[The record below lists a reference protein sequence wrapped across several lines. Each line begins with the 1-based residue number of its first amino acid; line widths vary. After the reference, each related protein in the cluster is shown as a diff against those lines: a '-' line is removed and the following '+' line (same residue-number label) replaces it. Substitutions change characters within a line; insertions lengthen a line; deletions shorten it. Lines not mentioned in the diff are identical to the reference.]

1 MVIGYLSAGGRLL
14 TVGRGVILT
23 RVSSTPRRR
32 TTRTVHPPRSPSIV
46 PAHPPGPT
54 IERWRVPRSAR
65 TRGTPP
71 RTYSR
76 PVSVKTKHAVTLIAR
91 TKIKEKKRTVSIESH
106 VPTLASTAS
115 MGGELRSDITRG
127 LVRKYGPV
135 KSKSTDWTVIPE
147 EPGGDVAPGVSQYH
161 ENRHLPQ
168 VRALTAA
175 VRTSHDGGV
184 ERGREV
190 GGVGDEVHARQFL
203 QHRVPANILHDVS
216 LIISNTG
223 KINKK
228 MSTCRLQPPA
238 GSRRRR
244 TPGARTHPCC
254 S

>member
-1 MVIGYLSAGGRLL
+1 MVIGYLSAGGRL
-14 TVGRGVILT
+14 ILT

-115 MGGELRSDITRG
+115 MGGEVRSDIIRG

-147 EPGGDVAPGVSQYH
+147 EPGGDVAPGVCQYH
-161 ENRHLPQ
+161 EHRHLPQ

-175 VRTSHDGGV
+175 VRASHCK
-184 ERGREV
+184 
-190 GGVGDEVHARQFL
+190 Q
-203 QHRVPANILHDVS
+203 
-216 LIISNTG
+216 NTP
-223 KINKK
+223 
-228 MSTCRLQPPA
+228 SF
-238 GSRRRR
+238 
-244 TPGARTHPCC
+244 
-254 S
+254 